1 MKIVTGYQGA
11 AHITSADAQGFNR
24 GIVGAD
30 SYVFEVGN
38 KLSTTLIS
46 ANEVQIADGEG
57 ILQGVHFRI
66 PTGEVESVAIENGT
80 QSMKRSDLICARY
93 TKDSNGIENVAL
105 VVIKGTEGSTASDP
119 AYNQGNVA
127 DGDTPVDFPLY
138 RVSLDGLTV
147 SGVTAL
153 FSTASSLTG
162 HDMVPY
168 KGTVTNLNLA
178 TALGRYYAASSASN
192 LPASKT
198 ACWIL
203 AFPFG
208 YSNSQ
213 IVQMAFTSA
222 NAMYTR
228 FCSNGT
234 WTSWSAK

>member
-1 MKIVTGYQGA
+1 MKIVTGYKGTS
-11 AHITSADAQGFNR
+11 HITSADAQGFNR
-24 GIVGAD
+24 GVVGSD
-30 SYVFEVGN
+30 SYVFKVGK
-38 KLSTTLIS
+38 KLAATLIS

-80 QSMKRSDLICARY
+80 QLKKRNDLICARY
-93 TKDSNGIENVAL
+93 TKDSNGVEDVAL
-105 VVIKGTEGSTASDP
+105 VVIKGTEGTTASDP
-119 AYNQGNVA
+119 TYNEGNIA

-138 RVSLDGLTV
+138 RVALNGLTV
-147 SGVTAL
+147 SSVTAL
-153 FSTASSLTG
+153 FSTISSLTG

-168 KGTVTNLNLA
+168 KGTVNNINSA

-192 LPASKT
+192 LPETKT

-208 YSNSQ
+208 LSNSQ
-213 IVQMAFTSA
+213 IVQMAFTAA

-234 WTSWSAK
+234 WTAWAAK